1 MKKLNLP
8 QKSLEA
14 DSRNGKKKGFKN
26 FEFNKKEDSLK
37 E

>member
-1 MKKLNLP
+1 MKKWNLP

-14 DSRNGKKKGFKN
+14 DSRNGKKRGLNN
-26 FEFNKKEDSLK
+26 FEFNKKGDSLK

>member
-1 MKKLNLP
+1 MKKWNLP

-14 DSRNGKKKGFKN
+14 DSRNGKKRGLNN

>member
-14 DSRNGKKKGFKN
+14 DSRNGKKSLNN